1 MGHDFKVDK
10 RVEDHVSVHCQYDH
24 YSRQQE
30 SMAEAISAKDYNID
44 ISQLDYDALKGRIST
59 EDHERLVKNE
69 P

>member
-1 MGHDFKVDK
+1 
-10 RVEDHVSVHCQYDH
+10 
-24 YSRQQE
+24 
-30 SMAEAISAKDYNID
+30 MAEAISAKDYNID